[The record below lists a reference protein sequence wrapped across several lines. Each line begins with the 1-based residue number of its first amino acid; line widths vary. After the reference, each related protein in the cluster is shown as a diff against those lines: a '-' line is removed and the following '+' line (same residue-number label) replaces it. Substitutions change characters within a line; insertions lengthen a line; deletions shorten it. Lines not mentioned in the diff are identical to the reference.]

1 MKERLLQVVSVT
13 TQVAISLRV
22 SRFTLQLRNHQDA
35 RRSQGGEDDV
45 DPHQWRGDEVWTRSS
60 ILEGMVIKVRNER
73 RRGGTRAASK

>member
-35 RRSQGGEDDV
+35 RRSQGG
-45 DPHQWRGDEVWTRSS
+45 GDGRPTPMAWGWIMDAEKDFSRDGYRVYRY
-60 ILEGMVIKVRNER
+60 VIRVE
-73 RRGGTRAASK
+73 